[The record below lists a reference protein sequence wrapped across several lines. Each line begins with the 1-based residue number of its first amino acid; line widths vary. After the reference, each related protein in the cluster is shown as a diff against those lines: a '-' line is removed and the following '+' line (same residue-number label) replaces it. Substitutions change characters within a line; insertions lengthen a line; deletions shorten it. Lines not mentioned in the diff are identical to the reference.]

1 MQKEPGTC
9 SIVKENP
16 VIPGCT
22 VSGEIL
28 SGVQC
33 FSLARGTDI
42 SAESYPVAVLQYNLA
57 GQAVLRDID
66 TNHETSITSGEI
78 ILKPANHNI
87 GVKATDEFKLKELV
101 PYQDGKIVNMD
112 IASNDHMKFVV
123 MSFDE
128 GTGLSEHAAPGEAIV
143 FALDG
148 NGIIGYEGKEY
159 PIKAGEQ
166 FHFAK
171 GGLHSVKA
179 DGQFKMALL
188 LVLG

>member
-87 GVKATDEFKLKELV
+87 GVKATDDIIYLEIPLGKEFVMNQVIKAGEVFKLKELV

-128 GTGLSEHAAPGEAIV
+128 GGCYLTLLRAISGRMGDFLSG
-143 FALDG
+143 
-148 NGIIGYEGKEY
+148 
-159 PIKAGEQ
+159 
-166 FHFAK
+166 
-171 GGLHSVKA
+171 
-179 DGQFKMALL
+179 
-188 LVLG
+188 